1 MLFPWAINR
10 SNLNV
15 VAQTGYIDI
24 FQGQFP
30 LNLVSFFYLSLYY
43 RSNAL
48 KMLYEIQYYGI
59 NKIKE
64 NLYWNK
70 PFAWQKKTCWIHK
83 EKITRWSDV
92 FNSQIKQMAIMWP
105 EFNAVTIKL
114 LSVPEIRSE
123 KDGETLKRELEPWK
137 QESSKWLVR
146 QPVARKRQRWC
157 S

>member
-59 NKIKE
+59 NKE

-70 PFAWQKKTCWIHK
+70 PFAWQKKTCWIHE
-83 EKITRWSDV
+83 EKITSWRCLQFSNQTSGD
-92 FNSQIKQMAIMWP
+92 N
-105 EFNAVTIKL
+105 VTRIQCGNNKIA
-114 LSVPEIRSE
+114 IRSG
-123 KDGETLKRELEPWK
+123 DQKRKGWRNAKAWARAMKARE
-137 QESSKWLVR
+137 Q
-146 QPVARKRQRWC
+146 QVART
-157 S
+157 SAGGS